1 MNADGHNH
9 HTSAVHD
16 GDTTGQRR
24 PFHLEAKGQPLL
36 SRAAFMRRLLRFG
49 VLASGIIVFSLA
61 LGIVGYHYTAGLGW
75 LDSLLNAS
83 MILAGMGPV
92 GELPNTGPEAVS
104 AKLFASFYALYS
116 GIVFLVSVGVL
127 MAPIFHRFIH
137 RFHLELDDDDNKD
150 E

>member
-1 MNADGHNH
+1 MNANGRNH
-9 HTSAVHD
+9 HTAAVHD
-16 GDTTGQRR
+16 DTAADSQRQ

-36 SRAAFMRRLLRFG
+36 PRAAFARRLLRFG
-49 VLASGIIVFSLA
+49 LLATGIILFSLA
-61 LGIVGYHYTAGLGW
+61 LGILGYHYSAGLGW

-92 GELPNTGPEAVS
+92 GDLPKTGPEAIA

-116 GIVFLVSVGVL
+116 GIIFLVSVGVL

-137 RFHLELDDDDNKD
+137 RFHLELDEEDND
-150 E
+150 